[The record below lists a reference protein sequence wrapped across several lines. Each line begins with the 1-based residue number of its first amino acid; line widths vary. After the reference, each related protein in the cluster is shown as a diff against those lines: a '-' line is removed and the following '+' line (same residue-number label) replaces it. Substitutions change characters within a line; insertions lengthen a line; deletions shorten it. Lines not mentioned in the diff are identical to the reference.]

1 LAEFKQFLRIP
12 LSERILEE
20 SSRRAQLLPIY
31 KRSHRGFQANQV
43 GCIGEVVTEL
53 LLKKMG
59 MPVKTV
65 YRTSH
70 DLEVNGKWTE
80 VKSKDRAVSPRST
93 DECSVALY
101 NMAVQ
106 HPDLYVF
113 LSLQHKNSPKDSV
126 DIMRFH
132 TAWVVGYATA
142 EDLKEKG
149 EFRAAG
155 SVEPNGMRFFT
166 DSRNISI
173 ENLRPIRQ
181 LPSED
186 W

>member
-1 LAEFKQFLRIP
+1 MAEFNQFLRIP
-12 LSERILEE
+12 LGERILGE
-20 SSRRAQLLPIY
+20 SSRRAQALPIY

-59 MPVKTV
+59 MLVKAI

-101 NMAVQ
+101 NSAVQ
-106 HPDLYVF
+106 NPDMYIF
-113 LSLQHKNSPKDSV
+113 LSIQHKSAPKDSV
-126 DIMRFH
+126 DILRFH

-142 EDLKEKG
+142 EDIKEKG
-149 EFRAAG
+149 EFRSAG

-173 ENLRPIRQ
+173 HHLRPIRQ
-181 LPSED
+181 LLHEN